1 MYKNTL
7 IISRK
12 TRSFVTLIPAMDFI
26 GEIFQY
32 KFLTH
37 AALACLLCGVA
48 CGMIGTYVVCRRLVF
63 LSGGITHASFG
74 GIGMAYYFGAN
85 PLLGALLFAVLSA
98 LGIETFTARKQIR
111 EDSAI
116 GLLWSLGMAIGIIF
130 IYLTPGY
137 APNLM
142 SFLFGNILSV
152 TGTDIFWMGVVDLA
166 ILLIFGTMYHPILFV
181 AFDREYARS
190 QNFPTRTI
198 SYLMATLVAV
208 TIVISIRV
216 VGIVLLIS
224 AIDHPCGDRQPDF
237 QIVRT
242 DTPLR
247 IGYRRTERI
256 RRPLY
261 QLPDQHTFGRI
272 HNICA
277 DRYAYCRKNDYL
289 CSSQAQNE
297 DPMKTVH
304 KLVLKSYLGPMIL
317 TFFIVMFV
325 LIMQFMWRYI
335 DELVGKGLDMSVIG
349 ELMFWAAMTLIPM
362 GLPLATLL
370 AAIMTLGNLG
380 ENYELLALKSA
391 GISLP
396 RILRP
401 LIIVVGAISIGSF
414 FVANNLVPHATK
426 KIYALLYDIRQQ
438 KQSIEFKDGIFF
450 NGIDNMSIRVGEPEP
465 QNQAAHRHPD
475 L

>member
-1 MYKNTL
+1 M
-7 IISRK
+7 R
-12 TRSFVTLIPAMDFI
+12 RWP
-26 GEIFQY
+26 
-32 KFLTH
+32 
-37 AALACLLCGVA
+37 
-48 CGMIGTYVVCRRLVF
+48 VCSAERLVF

-224 AIDHPCGDRQPDF
+224 LLTLHA
-237 QIVRT
+237 V
-242 DTPLR
+242 
-247 IGYRRTERI
+247 IGNLI
-256 RRPLY
+256 SKS
-261 QLPDQHTFGRI
+261 FGRI
-272 HNICA
+272 LLYGSVIAALSAFAGLYISYQTNIPSGA
-277 DRYAYCRKNDYL
+277 STIFVLTVTLIAVKTITFVRLKRR
-289 CSSQAQNE
+289 
-297 DPMKTVH
+297 MKT
-304 KLVLKSYLGPMIL
+304 
-317 TFFIVMFV
+317 
-325 LIMQFMWRYI
+325 R
-335 DELVGKGLDMSVIG
+335 
-349 ELMFWAAMTLIPM
+349 
-362 GLPLATLL
+362 
-370 AAIMTLGNLG
+370 
-380 ENYELLALKSA
+380 
-391 GISLP
+391 
-396 RILRP
+396 
-401 LIIVVGAISIGSF
+401 
-414 FVANNLVPHATK
+414 
-426 KIYALLYDIRQQ
+426 
-438 KQSIEFKDGIFF
+438 
-450 NGIDNMSIRVGEPEP
+450 
-465 QNQAAHRHPD
+465 
-475 L
+475 

>member
-1 MYKNTL
+1 
-7 IISRK
+7 
-12 TRSFVTLIPAMDFI
+12 MDFI

-224 AIDHPCGDRQPDF
+224 LLTIPA
-237 QIVRT
+237 V
-242 DTPLR
+242 
-247 IGYRRTERI
+247 IGNLI
-256 RRPLY
+256 SKS
-261 QLPDQHTFGRI
+261 FGRI
-272 HNICA
+272 LLYGSVIAALSAFAGLYISYQTNIPSGA
-277 DRYAYCRKNDYL
+277 STIFVLTVTLIAVKTITFVRLKRR
-289 CSSQAQNE
+289 
-297 DPMKTVH
+297 MKT
-304 KLVLKSYLGPMIL
+304 
-317 TFFIVMFV
+317 
-325 LIMQFMWRYI
+325 R
-335 DELVGKGLDMSVIG
+335 
-349 ELMFWAAMTLIPM
+349 
-362 GLPLATLL
+362 
-370 AAIMTLGNLG
+370 
-380 ENYELLALKSA
+380 
-391 GISLP
+391 
-396 RILRP
+396 
-401 LIIVVGAISIGSF
+401 
-414 FVANNLVPHATK
+414 
-426 KIYALLYDIRQQ
+426 
-438 KQSIEFKDGIFF
+438 
-450 NGIDNMSIRVGEPEP
+450 
-465 QNQAAHRHPD
+465 
-475 L
+475 